1 MSPKTDLGEKRWI
14 WLIAAF
20 AVLATGLLLPAPDG
34 LSEAGQRSL
43 AVLAFAVILWITEA
57 VSYPVS
63 AALILSLVAIM
74 LGGAP
79 NPDDPNAILGTQEAL
94 KMALSGF
101 GNSAVALVAGAL
113 FLAAAMQETGLD
125 KRIALLVLSRVGS
138 SVRGILLGVILVSM
152 ILSFLVPSTTARVAA
167 ILPIILGMV
176 AAFQMKGKAGLPP
189 FS

>member
-63 AALILSLVAIM
+63 AALILSLVAI
-74 LGGAP
+74 LR
-79 NPDDPNAILGTQEAL
+79 EA
-94 KMALSGF
+94 
-101 GNSAVALVAGAL
+101 
-113 FLAAAMQETGLD
+113 
-125 KRIALLVLSRVGS
+125 R
-138 SVRGILLGVILVSM
+138 
-152 ILSFLVPSTTARVAA
+152 
-167 ILPIILGMV
+167 PIRTI
-176 AAFQMKGKAGLPP
+176 PTP
-189 FS
+189 FWGPRKP